1 MYLPKY
7 AYVKK
12 TYTHTHMIIYVKAN
26 ALKARWSC

>member
-12 TYTHTHMIIYVKAN
+12 NIHTHMIIYVKAS